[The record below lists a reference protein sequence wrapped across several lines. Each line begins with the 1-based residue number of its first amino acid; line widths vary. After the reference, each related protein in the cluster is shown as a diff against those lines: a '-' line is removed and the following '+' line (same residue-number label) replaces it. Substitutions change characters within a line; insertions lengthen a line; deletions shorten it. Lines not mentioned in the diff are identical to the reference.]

1 MHSQNMRSKNK
12 FIRML
17 DSVSLVTQIVIG
29 LVLGAILAY
38 LSPSAAQSAG
48 LLGDIFVKALRSV
61 APILVLLLVAS
72 AIANHKQGQKSNM
85 GPLIVLYIV
94 GTFIAALTAV
104 IASFL
109 FPTRLGKLEGTESI
123 TAPEGIGEVMTTLLN
138 NMFDNP
144 FNALVNANYI
154 GLIVWGVGLGLA
166 LRHSSDTTKTVI
178 HDVSYSIT
186 FIVKVVIR
194 FAPIGIFGLVA
205 ATLSGKEGFQ
215 EIGNYAHLLVVLV
228 GCMAIA
234 ALLINPLLVFLITRR
249 NPFPL
254 VFTALRESGIPA
266 FFTRSSAANIPVNMA
281 LCKKLNFNEEMYSVA
296 VPLGATINM
305 AGAAI
310 TITVLTLAAV
320 HTLGVDVDIFTALL
334 LSIVAAVCACGASGV
349 AGGSLLLIPI
359 ACSLFGISNDTAAM
373 VVAIGFTIGVIQDS
387 VETAVNS
394 STDIVFIGA
403 IDMAEKAKEAK
414 MASAQAT
421 ETA

>member
-1 MHSQNMRSKNK
+1 MSSENTLLRVFN
-12 FIRML
+12 R
-17 DSVSLVTQIVIG
+17 VGLVTQIVIG
-29 LVLGAILAY
+29 LILATILAY
-38 LSPSAAQSAG
+38 FAPAAAQSVG
-48 LLGDIFVKALRSV
+48 FLGDIFVKALRSV
-61 APILVLLLVAS
+61 APVLVLLLVAS

-85 GPLIVLYIV
+85 LPLIILYLI
-94 GTFIAALTAV
+94 GTFTAALTAV

-109 FPTRLGKLEGTESI
+109 FPTRLGNLVGAETIS
-123 TAPEGIGEVMTTLLN
+123 APEGIGEVFITLLN
-138 NMFDNP
+138 NMIDNP

-166 LRHSSDTTKTVI
+166 LRHSSETTKIVI
-178 HDVSYSIT
+178 HDVSYAIT
-186 FIVKVVIR
+186 FIVKIVIR
-194 FAPIGIFGLVA
+194 FAPIGIFGLVST
-205 ATLSGKEGFQ
+205 TLSGEQGFQ

-228 GCMAIA
+228 GCMAIV
-234 ALLINPLLVFLITRR
+234 ALVINPLIVFIVSRR

-281 LCKKLNFNEEMYSVA
+281 LCKKLDFNEETYSVA

-320 HTLGVDVDIFTALL
+320 YTLDVQVDIFTALL
-334 LSIVAAVCACGASGV
+334 LSVVASVCACGASGV

-359 ACSLFGISNDTAAM
+359 ACSLFGISNDVAAM

-394 STDIVFIGA
+394 STDVVFIGA
-403 IDMAEKAKEAK
+403 IDMAEKAK
-414 MASAQAT
+414 QA
-421 ETA
+421 ADPAVKIA